1 MKFEKFKNRI
11 LENEKNKLKNKLAI
25 FMFRYF
31 LAKKIKLYLYSI
43 LKNIQNY
50 FNKKIKILIE
60 FQKKIEKY
68 MKVDQN
74 KTIKQKVL
82 DLEFS
87 WTVKD
92 IYLKI
97 DNYINLYKKNLD
109 KLNKLI
115 AIVEWFWYQFYELY
129 DDKKFLESLDK
140 LKLFFNEDIKI
151 KNVSLDNIIVNSLN
165 ETNKEYQ
172 KFFQKY
178 QQYKNNGTVS
188 NYIEFILLDRR
199 YIELVDFYIKQLYN
213 KQHNFNLEYKII
225 KNDVSK

>member
-68 MKVDQN
+68 IKVDQN